1 MTDAGT
7 ENVRPNRMSRQ
18 KQKTRNALVKA
29 ALSVMARKGTEAATI
44 SEITEGADVGFGSFY
59 NHFASK
65 DEVLAVVTEQLL
77 DSIGKCIDDAI
88 QEISDP
94 WEILATAL
102 RLFITI
108 LISKPEWAQFIIR
121 ISATPN
127 YKQFG
132 IFQRLFRDIAKVS
145 ETSQSTIADPGTVN
159 YAIGGAMLFM
169 VVALLEGD
177 LPSDNA
183 PNRIAAAALRIL
195 GQKESAI
202 AKLIAKPLPKIAK
215 ISLGN

>member
-1 MTDAGT
+1 
-7 ENVRPNRMSRQ
+7 
-18 KQKTRNALVKA
+18 
-29 ALSVMARKGTEAATI
+29 MARKGTEAATI
-44 SEITEGADVGFGSFY
+44 SDITEAADVGFGSFY

-65 DEVLAVVTEQLL
+65 DEILSVVTEQLL
-77 DSIGKCIDDAI
+77 DSIGKYIDDTIKDA
-88 QEISDP
+88 SDP
-94 WEILATAL
+94 LETLATAL
-102 RLFITI
+102 RLFIAI

-132 IFQRLFRDIAKVS
+132 IFKRLFRDIEKVS
-145 ETSQSTIADPGTVN
+145 EISNSKIVDPGTVN

-202 AKLIAKPLPKIAK
+202 EKLIARPLPKITK
-215 ISLGN
+215 ISLEN

>member
-1 MTDAGT
+1 MTEAGI

-44 SEITEGADVGFGSFY
+44 SDITEGADVGFGSFY

-65 DEVLAVVTEQLL
+65 EEVLAVVTEQLL
-77 DSIGKCIDDAI
+77 DSIGKCIDDAVK
-88 QEISDP
+88 EISDP
-94 WEILATAL
+94 LEILATAL
-102 RLFITI
+102 RLFIAI

-132 IFQRLFRDIAKVS
+132 IFQSLFRDIAKVS
-145 ETSQSTIADPGTVN
+145 QVPNSNIVDPGTVN

-195 GQKESAI
+195 GQKEDAI
-202 AKLIAKPLPKIAK
+202 SKLVSRPLPKIPK
-215 ISLGN
+215 ISLEN